1 MPTDNKQRCAWCQND
16 PLYQQYHDS
25 EWGVPVWDDQKQYE
39 FLVLESAQA
48 GLSWLTIL
56 KKRENYRAAFA
67 DFDFEKVAKF
77 DEDKIEQLLSNPGII
92 RNRRKIEAA
101 INNAKI
107 FIKLRQEFGSF
118 SNYLWQFV
126 EHKPLV
132 NHWQEL
138 TDVPAQSDLSREI
151 SADLKKRG
159 CKFIGPTIIYSH
171 LQATGLI
178 NDHLIGCYRWQECQ
192 EIAPHT

>member
-1 MPTDNKQRCAWCQND
+1 MPTDNKQRCGWCQND
-16 PLYQQYHDS
+16 PFYQQYHDS
-25 EWGVPVWDDQKQYE
+25 EWGVPVWDDQKQFE

-56 KKRENYRAAFA
+56 QKRENYRAAFA
-67 DFDFEKVAKF
+67 NFDFEKVAKF
-77 DEDKIEQLLSNPGII
+77 DKDKIEQLLSNPGII

-126 EHKPLV
+126 EDKPLV

-138 TDVPAQSDLSREI
+138 TNVPAQSDLSREI

-178 NDHLIGCYRWQECQ
+178 NDHLMGCYRWQECQ
-192 EIAPHT
+192 EIAPQT